1 VYKKNCNTAN
11 TFIAHDP
18 IHSKQT
24 KEAKRRWKHMQ
35 MQTHAATET
44 KKKKVHKLDHE
55 NSPSAN
61 NQANH
66 CRNQANIE
74 LASSFLQE
82 FSKRKKRNTKKFKE
96 HTMTVLHKIREGK
109 RKLS

>member
-1 VYKKNCNTAN
+1 MTQF
-11 TFIAHDP
+11 TQ
-18 IHSKQT
+18 SKQRKR
-24 KEAKRRWKHMQ
+24 KEDGNICKCRHMQ
-35 MQTHAATET
+35 QLKP
-44 KKKKVHKLDHE
+44 KKKKVHKLDHA